1 MQSKITKMRAAESCV
16 FLPFTYKHVVYL
28 DIFSVACKKGKTMK
42 ILQLMGTLDRGGV
55 ESMIANLI
63 RHGLKT
69 DICLEIPDKGMM
81 EDELETYG
89 CHIYHL
95 TRRSTSMKKHH
106 KELADIAKNYD
117 IIHVH
122 AQNAFLALIEV
133 KVLKKTGVKKVIV
146 HSHNTR
152 DWRSGILGNFLH
164 KAARPFLKD
173 SCIRAACSTE
183 AGEWMFGTDD
193 IHLIPLPID
202 TEKFR
207 FDPEKRNQIRDEFD
221 DDGKK
226 ILLHVGNFR
235 KAKNHIFLIH
245 LIDALEKRYP
255 GKYVLYLVGS
265 GPLYHEI
272 KKEAL
277 KLPVQFL
284 GSIDNVP
291 DIMSSADM
299 FLLPSFNEGL
309 PTVALEAQASGL
321 PCLLSD
327 HITKECE
334 ITDLIR
340 FEEITDMS
348 GLENIYPWIHDCN
361 WKAKNGRNR
370 EEYADEVEMTN
381 GINAVL
387 MRFHRLYKRIDA

>member
-1 MQSKITKMRAAESCV
+1 MQAAESCV
-16 FLPFTYKHVVYL
+16 FLPFTYTNYVVYL
-28 DIFSVACKKGKTMK
+28 DILSVACKKGKLMK

-63 RHGLKT
+63 QHGLKT

-81 EDELETYG
+81 EDELEKYG
-89 CHIYHL
+89 CRVYHL
-95 TRRSTSMKKHH
+95 TRRSTSMRKHH

-117 IIHVH
+117 IVHIH

-133 KVLKKTGVKKVIV
+133 KVLKKAGVKKVIV

-152 DWRSGILGNFLH
+152 DWRSGMLGNFLH

-183 AGEWMFGTDD
+183 AGEWMFGTDNV
-193 IHLIPLPID
+193 HLIPLPID

-207 FDPEKRNQIRDEFD
+207 FDPEKRKKIRDEFD
-221 DDGKK
+221 DDEKK

-299 FLLPSFNEGL
+299 FLLPSFKI
-309 PTVALEAQASGL
+309 PSGNSRL
-321 PCLLSD
+321 FNS
-327 HITKECE
+327 
-334 ITDLIR
+334 R
-340 FEEITDMS
+340 
-348 GLENIYPWIHDCN
+348 
-361 WKAKNGRNR
+361 
-370 EEYADEVEMTN
+370 DESV
-381 GINAVL
+381 
-387 MRFHRLYKRIDA
+387 

>member
-1 MQSKITKMRAAESCV
+1 
-16 FLPFTYKHVVYL
+16 
-28 DIFSVACKKGKTMK
+28 
-42 ILQLMGTLDRGGV
+42 
-55 ESMIANLI
+55 MIANLI

-81 EDELETYG
+81 EDELKMYG

-133 KVLKKTGVKKVIV
+133 KVLKKAGVKKVIV

-152 DWRSGILGNFLH
+152 DWRSGMLGNFLH

-173 SCIRAACSTE
+173 SCIRDACSTE

-207 FDPEKRNQIRDEFD
+207 FDLERRKQIRAEFND
-221 DDGKK
+221 NGKK

-348 GLENIYPWIHDCN
+348 GMENIYPWIHDCN

-387 MRFHRLYKRIDA
+387 MRFHRLYMRIDA

>member
-1 MQSKITKMRAAESCV
+1 MQSKIAKMRAAESCV

-164 KAARPFLKD
+164 KAARPFLKNL
-173 SCIRAACSTE
+173 AAHS
-183 AGEWMFGTDD
+183 
-193 IHLIPLPID
+193 
-202 TEKFR
+202 
-207 FDPEKRNQIRDEFD
+207 RDF
-221 DDGKK
+221 
-226 ILLHVGNFR
+226 
-235 KAKNHIFLIH
+235 
-245 LIDALEKRYP
+245 
-255 GKYVLYLVGS
+255 S
-265 GPLYHEI
+265 HEL
-272 KKEAL
+272 A
-277 KLPVQFL
+277 
-284 GSIDNVP
+284 
-291 DIMSSADM
+291 
-299 FLLPSFNEGL
+299 
-309 PTVALEAQASGL
+309 ASL
-321 PCLLSD
+321 NSL
-327 HITKECE
+327 
-334 ITDLIR
+334 
-340 FEEITDMS
+340 FQ
-348 GLENIYPWIHDCN
+348 
-361 WKAKNGRNR
+361 
-370 EEYADEVEMTN
+370 
-381 GINAVL
+381 
-387 MRFHRLYKRIDA
+387 

>member
-1 MQSKITKMRAAESCV
+1 MQSKIAKMRAAESCV
-16 FLPFTYKHVVYL
+16 LLPFTYKHVVYL
-28 DIFSVACKKGKTMK
+28 DIFYVACKKGKTMK

-173 SCIRAACSTE
+173 SCIRAACSAE
-183 AGEWMFGTDD
+183 AGEWMFGTD
-193 IHLIPLPID
+193 
-202 TEKFR
+202 
-207 FDPEKRNQIRDEFD
+207 
-221 DDGKK
+221 G
-226 ILLHVGNFR
+226 
-235 KAKNHIFLIH
+235 
-245 LIDALEKRYP
+245 
-255 GKYVLYLVGS
+255 
-265 GPLYHEI
+265 
-272 KKEAL
+272 
-277 KLPVQFL
+277 
-284 GSIDNVP
+284 
-291 DIMSSADM
+291 
-299 FLLPSFNEGL
+299 
-309 PTVALEAQASGL
+309 
-321 PCLLSD
+321 
-327 HITKECE
+327 
-334 ITDLIR
+334 
-340 FEEITDMS
+340 
-348 GLENIYPWIHDCN
+348 
-361 WKAKNGRNR
+361 
-370 EEYADEVEMTN
+370 
-381 GINAVL
+381 
-387 MRFHRLYKRIDA
+387 